1 MILLKK
7 VFTMLLSFMLLV
19 SLGGCKKD
27 VKSISLDKSTLTVEQ
42 EQKFNLTATILPSDA
57 TNKELAWSVDGDAV
71 SALTDENSTQ
81 KEFVGNKS
89 GKSTIKVIA
98 SNGSVAECVVNVV
111 AASDDSAENTEQTQN
126 EQAVSNDTGK
136 TTKGE
141 SQYIID
147 GNVKV
152 KLKNTI
158 PATIKQYSFAD
169 GSVQRTYEITKVQTD
184 GNAIY
189 VSGTKLSDK
198 SGNEFGCKIKWQ
210 LYDDSGAVVTSDW
223 NLSPATAV
231 GESWANVNIRFNAG
245 SLPAGVY
252 TLQFCDSD

>member
-1 MILLKK
+1 
-7 VFTMLLSFMLLV
+7 MLIVL
-19 SLGGCKKD
+19 LGGCRKD
-27 VKSISLDKSTLTVEQ
+27 IKSISLDKNTITIEQ
-42 EQKFNLTATILPSDA
+42 EENFSLTATILPSDA

-71 SALTDENSTQ
+71 SALTTDNSIQ
-81 KEFVGNKS
+81 KEFVGNKV
-89 GKSTIKVIA
+89 GTSTIKVIA
-98 SNGSVAECVVNVV
+98 SNGSGAECIVNIV
-111 AASDDSAENTEQTQN
+111 AALDVSAENTEQTQS
-126 EQAVSNDTGK
+126 EQAKNNSVEN
-136 TTKGE
+136 TTQGG

-169 GSVQRTYEITKVQTD
+169 GSVQRTYKITKVQAD
-184 GNAIY
+184 GNGIY

-198 SGNEFGCKIKWQ
+198 FGNEFGCKIKWQ
-210 LYDDSGAVVTSDW
+210 LYDDNGAVVTSDW
-223 NLSPATAV
+223 KLSPATAV
-231 GESWANVNIRFNAG
+231 GESWTNVNIRFKTG

>member
-1 MILLKK
+1 
-7 VFTMLLSFMLLV
+7 MLII

-27 VKSISLDKSTLTVEQ
+27 IKSISLDKNTITIEQ
-42 EQKFNLTATILPSDA
+42 EQNFSLTATILPSDA
-57 TNKELAWSVDGDAV
+57 TNKELAWSIDGDAV
-71 SALTDENSTQ
+71 SALTAENSIQ

-89 GKSTIKVIA
+89 GTATIKVIA
-98 SNGSVAECVVNVV
+98 SNGSSAECIVNVV
-111 AASDDSAENTEQTQN
+111 AVLNDSTENKEQTQN
-126 EQAVSNDTGK
+126 EQTNSNGAENAKQEGT
-136 TTKGE
+136 
-141 SQYIID
+141 QYIID

-169 GSVQRTYEITKVQTD
+169 GSVQRTYEITKVQAD
-184 GNAIY
+184 GNGIY